1 MRTTLIAL
9 WALALAPL
17 AAAQLPPPPD
27 GTVYVGVHA
36 GESKYDIACDTPL
49 NCDVKD
55 KAYKLALGWQFNRY
69 IAAEL
74 AYNDLGQANLE
85 AGAGT
90 FVAHLHATAYELS
103 AVGTYPFGDVFSL
116 LGRLGVLQANTKYG
130 GALGG
135 EHSSKATTF
144 GLGVQLDFT
153 RNVTLR
159 LQWQRFNN
167 LKSQIQTPTNESP
180 ERGDIDMLSVGILLR
195 PR

>member
-1 MRTTLIAL
+1 MKTTLLAFS
-9 WALALAPL
+9 ALAFAPL
-17 AAAQLPPPPD
+17 AAAQLPPPQD
-27 GTVYVGVHA
+27 GSAYVGVHA
-36 GESKYDIACDTPL
+36 GESKFDIDCVEPL
-49 NCDVKD
+49 NCDEKD

-85 AGAGT
+85 AGT

-103 AVGTYPFGDVFSL
+103 AVGTYPLGNMFSL
-116 LGRLGVLQANTKYG
+116 LGRMGLLQAHTKYG

-135 EHSSKATTF
+135 EHKSRATTF
-144 GLGVQLDFT
+144 GFGAQLDFT
-153 RNVTLR
+153 RNITLR

-167 LKSQIQTPTNESP
+167 IKTQIQTPTTQPE
-180 ERGDIDMLSVGILLR
+180 ERGDVDMLSVGILLR

>member
-1 MRTTLIAL
+1 MKTTFIAL
-9 WALALAPL
+9 CALAFAPL
-17 AAAQLPPPPD
+17 AAAQLPPPAD
-27 GTVYVGVHA
+27 GSAYVGVHA
-36 GESKYDIACDTPL
+36 GESNFDIACDAPL
-49 NCDVKD
+49 NCDEKD

-74 AYNDLGQANLE
+74 AYSDLGQANLE
-85 AGAGT
+85 AGAGA

-103 AVGTYPFGDVFSL
+103 AIGTYPLGEVFSL
-116 LGRLGVLQANTKYG
+116 LGRLGLLQANTKYG

-135 EHSSKATTF
+135 EHNSKATTF
-144 GLGVQLDFT
+144 GFGLQVDFT

-167 LKSQIQTPTNESP
+167 LKTQIQRPTEEP
-180 ERGDIDMLSVGILLR
+180 QERGDVDMLSVGILLR

>member
-1 MRTTLIAL
+1 MKTTLIAL
-9 WALALAPL
+9 SALVFAPL

-27 GTVYVGVHA
+27 GTAYVGVHA
-36 GESKYDIACDTPL
+36 GESNFDIACDAPL
-49 NCDVKD
+49 NCDEKD

-69 IAAEL
+69 IAAEV

-85 AGAGT
+85 AGA

-103 AVGTYPFGDVFSL
+103 AVGTYPLGDVFSL

-144 GLGVQLDFT
+144 GFGVQLDFT

-167 LKSQIQTPTNESP
+167 LKTQIQRPTEEP
-180 ERGDIDMLSVGILLR
+180 QERGDIDMLSVGILLR